1 VAANAIGKTGK
12 VDESTHRKLLLGLED
27 KDGGCRAAAAGA
39 LWRLGRDREA
49 AMGVIEDQLRDRI
62 ELSRT
67 LKVVEAIGPD
77 MIGLAEEVESLIEHT
92 DDTVRVLA
100 ARCHWALT

>member
-1 VAANAIGKTGK
+1 
-12 VDESTHRKLLLGLED
+12 
-27 KDGGCRAAAAGA
+27 
-39 LWRLGRDREA
+39 
-49 AMGVIEDQLRDRI
+49 MGVIEDQLRDRI